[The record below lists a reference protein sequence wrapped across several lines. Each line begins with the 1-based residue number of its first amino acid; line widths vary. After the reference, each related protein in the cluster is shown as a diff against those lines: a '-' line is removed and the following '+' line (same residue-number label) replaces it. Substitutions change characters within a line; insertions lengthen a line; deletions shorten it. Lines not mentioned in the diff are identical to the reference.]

1 MNKLLIL
8 SNQEHTYLSL
18 IAQAGLNN
26 LEVTD
31 DPAQANIVLADP
43 PRLVEHLDT
52 LPHLEWVQS
61 TFAGIDALTNEQLRR
76 DYQLTNIKGIF
87 GQLIT
92 EYVLGYTISHYRNF
106 AQYRHQ
112 QNNKHWEQLP
122 YPTLLG
128 KRMVILGTGSIG
140 SYLAKAVNTLGIQTI
155 GVNRTG
161 IPPMDS
167 PFDVTFHN
175 SELPRALEMADI
187 VVSTLPNTKDT
198 IGLLNKESLSHC
210 KQALLFNVG
219 RGEALDVDGL
229 LFALQNGCIEHAF
242 LDVFIKEP
250 ISQQSPFWEH
260 PNITVTPHVAAVS
273 FPEQAFEIFVENY
286 QRWQQGFALVN
297 QIDFEKGY

>member
-8 SNQEHTYLSL
+8 SNQEQTYLEL
-18 IAQAGLNN
+18 IAQAKLQD
-26 LEVTD
+26 LEITD
-31 DPAQANIVLADP
+31 DPGQANLVLADP
-43 PRLVEHLDT
+43 PRLVEHLDSFSN
-52 LPHLEWVQS
+52 LDWVQS
-61 TFAGIDALTNEQLRR
+61 TFAGIDALTDDKLRR

-87 GQLIT
+87 GQLIA
-92 EYVLGYTISHYRNF
+92 EYVLGYTIGYYRNF
-106 AQYRHQ
+106 EQYRHQ

-140 SYLAKAVNTLGIQTI
+140 SYLANAVRALGIETI

-175 SELPRALEMADI
+175 AELPRALEMADI

-198 IGLLNKESLSHC
+198 LGLLNKETLSHC
-210 KQALLFNVG
+210 EQALLFNVG
-219 RGEALDVDGL
+219 RGEALDVEGL
-229 LFALQNGCIEHAF
+229 LHAIRNGSVEHAF
-242 LDVFIKEP
+242 LDVFITEP

-273 FPEQAFEIFVENY
+273 FPEQAFEIFAENY
-286 QRWQQGFALVN
+286 QRWQQGFSLIN